1 MKHEHCSSKFKLNQ
15 STYYYKFLISNP
27 RKIFIVFA
35 RLKTYL
41 GSFEV
46 EIAIALF
53 YQKRLCFIAKFDI
66 I

>member
-1 MKHEHCSSKFKLNQ
+1 MSIDCSSKFNLNQ
-15 STYYYKFLISNP
+15 RAYYYKFLIANP
-27 RKIFIVFA
+27 RKRFIVFA

-46 EIAIALF
+46 DIAIALF
-53 YQKRLCFIAKFDI
+53 YQKRLCFMAKFDI